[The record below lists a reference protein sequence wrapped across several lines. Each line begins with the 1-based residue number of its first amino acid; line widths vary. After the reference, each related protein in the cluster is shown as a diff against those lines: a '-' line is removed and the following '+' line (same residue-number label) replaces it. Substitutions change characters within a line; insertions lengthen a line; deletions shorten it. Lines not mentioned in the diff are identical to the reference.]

1 MTASPAYTLSAAKP
15 QPSGTWPD
23 RSLGSTRA
31 LQDCVERLLDRMNIA
46 VIHGG
51 DKTVDGA
58 VINQTGNPRSW
69 KSYKSVAED
78 IAGALRRLGC
88 PKVSV
93 IPDDMQLGQRLA
105 EEKIHLA
112 WLNTGG
118 VQGYSPL
125 SHAASMLEMM
135 GIPYVGHD
143 PMTAGIL
150 DRKDVFKRF
159 LTALGF
165 PTAPFITWNMAD
177 GPFDPATNDRFW
189 QVLGEHTG
197 PFIVKPVSGR
207 ASLNVHWVENRN
219 GLPAAV
225 AGVYEATKSLVMI
238 EPFLP
243 GREYCVA
250 VSGYVT
256 AQRREL
262 TRHRDPF
269 VVCTIERVFQP
280 EERIVTSMDLRPITN
295 DRLRVLDAK
304 NDAAVLQQLE
314 DLGRSVYREMNIESL
329 IRFDVR
335 ADQSGRLQILE
346 ANPKPDLKAPSR
358 EQTSLVAASLSAY
371 GMSYDDLIL
380 SLLADR
386 LDFLFSERPG
396 CVGQLKALVD

>member
-1 MTASPAYTLSAAKP
+1 MTASTAYTLPAVKAP
-15 QPSGTWPD
+15 HRGAWED
-23 RSLGSTRA
+23 RHLGSARA
-31 LQDCVERLLDRMNIA
+31 LQDCVETLLDRTNLA

-88 PKVSV
+88 PKVCV
-93 IPDDMQLGQRLA
+93 MPDDMQLGRRLA
-105 EEKIHLA
+105 EENIHMA

-125 SHAASMLEMM
+125 CHAASMLEMM
-135 GIPYVGHD
+135 GLPYVGHD

-159 LTALGF
+159 LMALGF
-165 PTAPFITWNMAD
+165 PTAPFITWNMAE
-177 GPFDPATNDRFW
+177 GPFDPASNDRLW
-189 QVLGEHTG
+189 QVLGDHAG
-197 PFIVKPVSGR
+197 AFVVKPVSGR
-207 ASLNVHWVENRN
+207 ASLNVHWVESRS
-219 GLPAAV
+219 GLQAAV
-225 AGVYEATKSLVMI
+225 ATVYEATRSLVMI
-238 EPFLP
+238 EPYLP

-262 TRHRDPF
+262 KRHRDPF
-269 VVCTIERVFQP
+269 VVCAIERILQP
-280 EERIVTSMDLRPITN
+280 DERIVTSMDVRPITG
-295 DRLRVLDAK
+295 DRLRVLDPEQ
-304 NDAAVLQQLE
+304 DAAVLQQLE
-314 DLGRSVYREMNIESL
+314 ALARNVYREMNIESL

-335 ADQSGRLQILE
+335 TDESGRLQVLE

-380 SLLADR
+380 SLFADR
-386 LDFLFSERPG
+386 IDFLFGERPG
-396 CVGQLKALVD
+396 CVGQLKALLD